1 MRCHFTPTKMLII
14 KKPTAISVNKNIK
27 RVTVT
32 IVTLMDCWKFKML

>member
-27 RVTVT
+27 RVRVAQNEWNK
-32 IVTLMDCWKFKML
+32 VLWSKEP